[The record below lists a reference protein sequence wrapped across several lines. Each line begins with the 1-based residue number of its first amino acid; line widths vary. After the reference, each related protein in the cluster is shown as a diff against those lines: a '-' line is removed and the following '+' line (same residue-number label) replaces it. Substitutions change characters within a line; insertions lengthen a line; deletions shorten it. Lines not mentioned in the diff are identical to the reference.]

1 MPRAKIDLDPYK
13 DEILALIALKKT
25 NAEIIRYLHDSY
37 QTQLADH
44 TLRRRL
50 KEWNI
55 SIRKWTQDTP
65 ALRDRITSLFFNGL
79 NDDQLY
85 RALQTEGYQLGAR
98 ALPRLRYELGLK
110 HSLRTVEGQQEAE
123 ETAAG
128 VITEELQKGV
138 IEGYGRGLLYAH
150 FQQLGVN
157 IARYV
162 YLYEFGC
169 TMYSQI

>member
-1 MPRAKIDLDPYK
+1 MARIKINLDPYK
-13 DEILALIALKKT
+13 NEILALISLKKS
-25 NAEIIRYLHDSY
+25 NANIIRYLYDSY
-37 QTQLADH
+37 HLQLADH

-50 KEWNI
+50 KEWDI

-79 NDDQLY
+79 NDNQFY
-85 RALQTEGYQLGAR
+85 RALQTEGYQLGER
-98 ALPRLRYELGLK
+98 ALSRLRFELGLK
-110 HSLRTVEGQQEAE
+110 RRLRTTGEQEEAE

-138 IEGYGRGLLYAH
+138 IQGYGRGLLYAH

-162 YLYEFGC
+162 
-169 TMYSQI
+169 

>member
-110 HSLRTVEGQQEAE
+110 HSLRTAEGQQEAE

>member
-1 MPRAKIDLDPYK
+1 MPRTKINLDPYK
-13 DEILALIALKKT
+13 DEILALISAKKS
-25 NAEIIRYLHDSY
+25 NANIIQYLQNSY
-37 QTQLADH
+37 QLQLADH

-50 KEWNI
+50 KEWDV

-85 RALQTEGYQLGAR
+85 RALQTEGYQLGER
-98 ALPRLRYELGLK
+98 AVPRLRYELDLK
-110 HSLRTVEGQQEAE
+110 RRLSTIEDQQEADE
-123 ETAAG
+123 AAVG

-138 IEGYGRGLLYAH
+138 IQGYGRGLLHAH

-162 YLYEFGC
+162 
-169 TMYSQI
+169 